1 MVLDGNDIQIT
12 ATGEEP
18 GSKTLKVEIPASRV
32 LSAEREA
39 TKFFAK
45 RARLPG
51 FRKGRAPLPV
61 VLKKYRGEIRERML
75 RDLIGASWKQAL
87 DQERLRPIAEPHV
100 HHLKFEDGADASFE
114 FRVDVQPELAL
125 DRIGGFQLKRTVPP
139 VSDDAVAEQLE
150 EIQTQKATWLPTDG
164 EPPVNG
170 QMVSVSIATVEDGS
184 VGERRQHQVVLGSGQ
199 AIPALEEEI
208 MTLRPGDTKQAKVRY
223 PDDFPDETKRGQ
235 TRAVEITLHEVKRQ
249 ELPELNDD
257 FAREVGDFE
266 SIEALRQA
274 VREDLETNA
283 AREAD
288 ADVRQQLIEEIIG
301 ANQLTPPDPLVRRV
315 LSAYAQSYGVP
326 DEQLERF
333 TTEFRPLAER
343 QVLRDL
349 IIDHVAEQQQLRAT
363 EEDLDRRI
371 EDIARRRSTEPGK
384 VYASLQK
391 ANQLGEIERG
401 ITEEKVFEHLL
412 AQSTVE
418 NA

>member
-1 MVLDGNDIQIT
+1 MALNGNDIQIT
-12 ATGEEP
+12 ATAEEP
-18 GSKTLKVEIPASRV
+18 GSKTLKVEIPAARV
-32 LSAEREA
+32 RSAEREA
-39 TKFFAK
+39 AAFFAK

-75 RDLIGASWKQAL
+75 RDLIGTSWKQAL
-87 DQERLRPIAEPHV
+87 EQEQLRPIAEPHV
-100 HHLKFEDGADASFE
+100 HHLKFAEGADASFE
-114 FRVDVQPELAL
+114 FRVDVQPELTL
-125 DRIGGFQLKRTVPP
+125 DRLGGFRLKRAVAP

-150 EIQTQKATWLPTDG
+150 ELQTQKAAWLPADG
-164 EPPVNG
+164 GPPADG
-170 QMVSVSIATVEDGS
+170 QMVSVSIATVDDGT
-184 VGERRQHQVVLGSGQ
+184 VGEPRQYQIVLGSGQ
-199 AIPALEEEI
+199 AIPALEEQI
-208 MTLRPGDTKQAKVRY
+208 MTLGPGETKQATVRY

-235 TRAVEITLHEVKRQ
+235 VRTVELTLHEIKRQ

-266 SIEALRQA
+266 SLEALRGA
-274 VREDLETNA
+274 VREDLDANA

-288 ADVRQQLIEEIIG
+288 ADVRRQLIEEIIG

-326 DEQLERF
+326 DDQLERF

-349 IIDHVAEQQQLRAT
+349 IIDHVAERQQLRAT
-363 EEDLDRRI
+363 EDDLDQRI
-371 EDIARRRSTEPGK
+371 EEIARRRSTEPAK

-401 ITEEKVFEHLL
+401 ITEEKVFEYLL
-412 AQSTVE
+412 GQSTVE

>member
-1 MVLDGNDIQIT
+1 MVLDDNDIQIT
-12 ATGEEP
+12 AAGEEP

-32 LSAEREA
+32 RNAEREA
-39 TKFFAK
+39 AKFFAK

-87 DQERLRPIAEPHV
+87 EQEQLRPIAEPHV
-100 HHLKFEDGADASFE
+100 HHLKFEDGANASFE
-114 FRVDVQPELAL
+114 FRVDVQPELTL
-125 DRIGGFQLKRTVPP
+125 DRLGGFQLKRTVAP
-139 VSDDAVAEQLE
+139 VSDDAVAEQVE
-150 EIQTQKATWLPTDG
+150 ELQAQKATWLPTDG
-164 EPPVNG
+164 GPPVNG
-170 QMVSVSIATVEDGS
+170 QMVSVSIATVEDGA

-199 AIPALEEEI
+199 AIPSLEEAI
-208 MTLRPGDTKQAKVRY
+208 MTLRPGDTKQTTVRY
-223 PDDFPDETKRGQ
+223 PDDFPDEAKRGQ
-235 TRAVEITLHEVKRQ
+235 TRTVEIALQEVKRQ
-249 ELPELNDD
+249 ELPDLNDD

-266 SIEALRQA
+266 SLEALRHA
-274 VREDLETNA
+274 VREDLEANA

-301 ANQLTPPDPLVRRV
+301 ANRLTPPDPLVRRV

-326 DEQLERF
+326 DDQLERF

-363 EEDLDRRI
+363 EADLDGRI
-371 EDIARRRSTEPGK
+371 EDIARRRSTAPGK

-401 ITEEKVFEHLL
+401 ITEEKVFEYLL
-412 AQSTVE
+412 AQSTVD

>member
-1 MVLDGNDIQIT
+1 MTLEGNDIQIT
-12 ATGEEP
+12 ATAEEP

-32 LSAEREA
+32 RNAEREA
-39 TKFFAK
+39 AAYFAK

-75 RDLIGASWKQAL
+75 RDLIGTSWKQAL
-87 DQERLRPIAEPHV
+87 EQEQLRPIAEPHV
-100 HHLKFEDGADASFE
+100 HHLKFADGADASFE
-114 FRVDVQPELAL
+114 FRVDVQPELTL
-125 DRIGGFQLKRTVPP
+125 DRVGGFRLKRAVPA
-139 VSDDAVAEQLE
+139 VTDDQVAEQLE
-150 EIQTQKATWLPTDG
+150 ELQTQKATWLPVDG

-170 QMVSVSIATVEDGS
+170 RMVSVSIATVEDGT
-184 VGERRQHQVVLGSGQ
+184 VGERRQYQVVLGSGQ

-208 MTLRPGDTKQAKVRY
+208 MTLDPGETKQAMVRY
-223 PDDFPDETKRGQ
+223 PDDFADETKRGQ
-235 TRAVEITLHEVKRQ
+235 TRTVEITLHEVKRQ
-249 ELPELNDD
+249 QLPELNDD

-266 SIEALRQA
+266 SLEGLRGA
-274 VREDLETNA
+274 VREDLEANA

-288 ADVRQQLIEEIIG
+288 ADVRRQLIEEIIG
-301 ANQLTPPDPLVRRV
+301 ANQLAPPDPLVRRV

-326 DEQLERF
+326 DDQLERF

-349 IIDHVAEQQQLRAT
+349 IIDHVAEREALRAT

-371 EDIARRRSTEPGK
+371 EEIANRRSTEPGK